1 MKVGQW
7 VLLASACLLGLV
19 LGSFFGPRPNT
30 PTSERA
36 TKEDS
41 QLAAKSANQRSP
53 HSFSSSQASAQS
65 EGEARESSFPRELTV
80 ENVVLTFRDFFYQ
93 SDANPMQIARFG
105 ARLTEM
111 DEAEVTA
118 LLKGLQ
124 KPLLAKDGSTIELAP
139 FVTEFVFCR
148 LCELN
153 GPEAMRILHSGL
165 LGSDPM
171 RNFGAVGMT
180 AWIAAN
186 PESAQS
192 WFEKTMRDVDEVSTT
207 DKSDDSIGSSAILIG
222 ESDIRGAY
230 LRGMLSLR
238 PEKIEENIASYQ
250 SETVRINLQI
260 GLFDELMKK
269 ANTAGEIVTLL
280 NKDTFQDYPTAY
292 QEFADELARVD
303 FDAARSWAE
312 SQPISRKR
320 DLMNFSIGATLAKD
334 DPEKAATWLLAQE
347 LSPETKQGSRT
358 SAIINYWPRQ
368 DLEGA
373 ASWLLEQPNDSSR
386 DISEFQIAGRASEV
400 GDWEAAFR
408 WNEDISN
415 ESLRKRSLNRLFD
428 KAWNHNSSE
437 ISPKVEPAARASG
450 HWEKLKA
457 YLEGR
462 GSKK

>member
-1 MKVGQW
+1 
-7 VLLASACLLGLV
+7 
-19 LGSFFGPRPNT
+19 
-30 PTSERA
+30 
-36 TKEDS
+36 
-41 QLAAKSANQRSP
+41 
-53 HSFSSSQASAQS
+53 
-65 EGEARESSFPRELTV
+65 
-80 ENVVLTFRDFFYQ
+80 
-93 SDANPMQIARFG
+93 MQIACFG

-111 DEAEVTA
+111 DEAAVTA
-118 LLKGLQ
+118 LFKGLQ
-124 KPLLAKDGSTIELAP
+124 EPLLAKDGSTIELAP
-139 FVTEFVFCR
+139 FVTKFVFCR

-153 GPEAMRILHSGL
+153 GPGAMRLLHSGL
-165 LGSDPM
+165 SGSDPM

-238 PEKIEENIASYQ
+238 PEVIEENIASYR

-260 GLFDELMKK
+260 GLLNELIKK
-269 ANTAGEIVTLL
+269 ANTAEEIVPLL

-292 QEFADELARVD
+292 QEFADELVRVD

-312 SQPISRKR
+312 SQPISHKR

-347 LSPETKQGSRT
+347 LSPETNQGSRT
-358 SAIINYWPRQ
+358 SEIINYWPRQ
-368 DLEGA
+368 ELEGA
-373 ASWLLEQPNDSSR
+373 ANWLLEQPNDPLRDSS
-386 DISEFQIAGRASEV
+386 EYQIARRASEV

-415 ESLRKRSLNRLFD
+415 ESLRERSLNQLFS
-428 KAWNHNSSE
+428 KALNHNSSE
-437 ISPKVEPAARASG
+437 MSPEVEPAARASG
-450 HWEKLKA
+450 QWEEFQAFRKA
-457 YLEGR
+457 R
-462 GSKK
+462 GYQK